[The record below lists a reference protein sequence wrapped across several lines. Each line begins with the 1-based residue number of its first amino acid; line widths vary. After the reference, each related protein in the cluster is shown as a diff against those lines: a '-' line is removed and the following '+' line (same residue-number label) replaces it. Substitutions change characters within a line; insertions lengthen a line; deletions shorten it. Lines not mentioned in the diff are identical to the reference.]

1 MDHMDSRD
9 PLLMDFTP
17 ADPPFIMDLP
27 GLGFTARR
35 CALFTAAIDTP

>member
-9 PLLMDFTP
+9 PLMDFTP